1 MSQPLRIAQ
10 IGLGPIGRAM
20 IDHITARPALK
31 LVAAVDINPNLIGT
45 RITGVTVTEKLTVD
59 ADVAVVTTVSAL
71 DKCEPT
77 LLAMIER
84 GCHIV
89 STCEELSYPWKTQP
103 AIAKRIDDAA
113 KAAGVA
119 VLGTGVNPGYLM
131 DALPIVLT
139 APCKRVDAIRVER
152 YQDAGKRRE
161 PFQRKVG
168 AGMTTDAFDAHVA
181 LGKIR
186 HVGLTESMHM
196 IADRMGWTLTK
207 TEDVIE
213 PAIADREM
221 TTEFL
226 TVKQGD
232 AAGVHQV
239 GRAWVDDRLVI
250 DLIFHAAVGTE
261 NPRERV
267 VITGDPNIESNIP
280 GGIHGDAATCNV
292 VMSCT
297 GLIPTA
303 RPGLRTMAD
312 FPLPSVCQAA
322 AE

>member
-1 MSQPLRIAQ
+1 MNQPLRVAQ

-20 IDHITARPALK
+20 IEHITARPALQ

-45 RITGVTVTEKLTVD
+45 RIAGVTVSD
-59 ADVAVVTTVSAL
+59 ALAAKADLAIVTTVSSL
-71 DKCEPT
+71 EKCEST
-77 LLAMIER
+77 LMELIGK
-84 GCHIV
+84 GCHVV
-89 STCEELSYPWKTQP
+89 STCEELSYPWVTQP
-103 AIAKRIDDAA
+103 AIARRIDEAA

-139 APCKRVDAIRVER
+139 TPCKRVDAITVER

-168 AGMTTDAFDAHVA
+168 AGMTVDAFDAHVA

-196 IADRMGWTLTK
+196 IAARIGWSLSR

-213 PAIADREM
+213 PAVAEREM

-226 TVKQGD
+226 TVKEGH

-239 GRAWVDDRLVI
+239 GRAWVGQKLVI
-250 DLIFHAAVGTE
+250 ELIFHAAVGTE
-261 NPRERV
+261 NPREHI
-267 VITGDPNIESNIP
+267 VITGEPNIESTIP

-292 VMSCT
+292 VMSCAA
-297 GLIPTA
+297 LVDQA
-303 RPGLRTMAD
+303 APGLRTMPD

-322 AE
+322 E